1 MLGQKHQ
8 AGSLLATNIDT
19 FALKGLPHFL
29 HAVDTIII
37 SMQRSNMLQK
47 GLPSRSLSALKP
59 RALDFR

>member
-1 MLGQKHQ
+1 MLGWMHQ

-19 FALKGLPHFL
+19 FALKGLLLFP

-47 GLPSRSLSALKP
+47 GPPSRSLPALKP
-59 RALDFR
+59 RALNCR